1 MNEINSSLIK
11 TKNDF
16 KIINKNNLDSTNNK
30 MYQIAS
36 CSKFITC
43 LVVGKLYELGKL
55 DYDTDI
61 NTYLKK
67 WKCPVKKITLRLLIS
82 HRSGVIGGGV
92 KGLSILTTKL
102 PSNIEILS
110 DNINGVKFIE
120 KPGIKWIYSS
130 IGYQIIQQV
139 LEEITG
145 KYLYQLMD
153 KYIFKPL
160 KLKHSTGKVL
170 YPNKHKYNLAKLKK
184 CEYKLY
190 PHTAS
195 AGIWMSTNDLFKII
209 KDLSNGYKSDTS
221 KLLKKETLLLFC
233 NERLGNFRFNK
244 KRNNE
249 IQFGHTGSN
258 YGYRMKMYCFPM
270 TGESII
276 MMVNYDSSILNIH
289 NKVDKHFDKH
299 LKKTKK
305 NIVKNTNRSYKKI
318 KNNKIEK

>member
-1 MNEINSSLIK
+1 MNKFNSSLIK
-11 TKNDF
+11 TKNNF
-16 KIINKNNLDSTNNK
+16 KIINKKNLDSTNNK

-61 NTYLKK
+61 NKYLTK

-92 KGLSILTTKL
+92 KGFAILNTTL

-110 DNINGVKFIE
+110 DNMNGVKFIE

-145 KYLYQLMD
+145 QYLYQLMD

-160 KLKHSTGKVL
+160 KLKNSTGKVL
-170 YPNKHKYNLAKLKK
+170 YPKKHKYKLAKLKN

-190 PHTAS
+190 PQTAS

-209 KDLSNGYKSDTS
+209 TDLSNGYKSDTS
-221 KLLKKETLLLFC
+221 KLLKKDTLLLFC
-233 NERLGNFRFNK
+233 NERLGNFRVNK
-244 KRNNE
+244 KRDNE
-249 IQFGHTGSN
+249 IQFGHDGSN
-258 YGYRMKMYCFPM
+258 YGYRMKMWCFPM
-270 TGESII
+270 IEESVI
-276 MMVNYDSSILNIH
+276 MMVNYDSSIINIH
-289 NKVDKHFDKH
+289 DKVDKHFDKH
-299 LKKTKK
+299 LKKSKK
-305 NIVKNTNRSYKKI
+305 NIVRNSNKSYKSYKSV
-318 KNNKIEK
+318 KK